1 MMRLFAA
8 AIALSYAAAASAA
21 ERLTL
26 ATWNMEW
33 MMTPQVFDK
42 LAPTC
47 FGGNTRAAGNARAI
61 PCDLAPKGR

>member
-8 AIALSYAAAASAA
+8 ALALSYAAAAPAA

-33 MMTPQVFDK
+33 MMTPQVFDE
-42 LAPTC
+42 LAPAC
-47 FGGNTRAAGNARAI
+47 FGAQYPRR
-61 PCDLAPKGR
+61 RQ